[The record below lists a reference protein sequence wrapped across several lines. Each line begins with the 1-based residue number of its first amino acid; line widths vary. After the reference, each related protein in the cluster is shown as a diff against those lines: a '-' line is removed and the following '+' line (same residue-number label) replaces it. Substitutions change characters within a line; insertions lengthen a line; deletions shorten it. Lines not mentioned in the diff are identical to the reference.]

1 MTNEPYARLPAGT
14 RLEDEPDAQ
23 LVERARHRDE
33 PAIRTIIQR
42 HNQRLFRVAR
52 AVTRDDGEAED
63 VVQAAYVRA
72 FTHLDGFR
80 GESRLATWLV
90 RITLNEALGRRRSRG
105 SAARFEP
112 LDLDGRQSAQVIPFP
127 GLRAEAD
134 PETEMSRT
142 EVRAMLERAIDL
154 LPTAFRV
161 VFVLRDIE
169 GMSAEETAEHLSLRP
184 ATVNTRLHR
193 ARRLLRHTIEA
204 ELGAAFS
211 SLFPFDGQRCAHMA
225 DRVIRELPNPLPV
238 MILDSSA
245 D

>member
-1 MTNEPYARLPAGT
+1 MTNEPQARLPAGS

-52 AVTRDDGEAED
+52 AITRDDSEAED
-63 VVQAAYVRA
+63 VVQAAYVKA

-90 RITLNEALGRRRSRG
+90 RITLNQALGRRRSPG
-105 SAARFEP
+105 GAARFEP
-112 LDLDGRQSAQVIPFP
+112 LDLDDRQSAQVIPFP

-193 ARRLLRHTIEA
+193 ARRLLRHTIEE
-204 ELGAAFS
+204 ELGTAFS

-225 DRVIRELPNPLPV
+225 DRVIRELPNPLPATV
-238 MILDSSA
+238 SDSSA